1 MDWQSRHTGTN
12 LHACTWTTRGGERQ
26 FFLIQTL
33 INYINSF
40 FFYLVYNLEMDWQ
53 SRHTGT
59 NLHVHGQQGEGKD
72 NFFVFF

>member
-1 MDWQSRHTGTN
+1 
-12 LHACTWTTRGGERQ
+12 
-26 FFLIQTL
+26 
-33 INYINSF
+33 
-40 FFYLVYNLEMDWQ
+40 MDWQ